1 METLVATSIIIIV
14 FVVASLIL
22 NNTFRNLMTHD
33 TFSVENRME
42 ELHYLYKNKK
52 LSLPYNEEF
61 KKFEISLDREFQGE
75 VSYLIIEGNSTI
87 NTKKLRVKAIDE
99 LQ

>member
-14 FVVASLIL
+14 FVVASFVL
-22 NNTFRNLMTHD
+22 NNTFRNLMIHD

-42 ELHYLYKNKK
+42 ELHYLYKSKK
-52 LSLPYNEEF
+52 LELPYNEEF

-75 VSYLIIEGNSTI
+75 VYYLIIEGNSTI
-87 NTKKLRVKAIDE
+87 NTKKLRVTAIDE